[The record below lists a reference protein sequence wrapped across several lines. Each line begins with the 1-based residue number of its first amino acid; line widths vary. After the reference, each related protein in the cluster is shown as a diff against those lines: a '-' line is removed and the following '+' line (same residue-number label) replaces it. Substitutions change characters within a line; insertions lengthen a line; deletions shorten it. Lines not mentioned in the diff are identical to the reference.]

1 MDDLDLSIQRRIDD
15 DPGYREMLEAEV
27 RRQRLI
33 GRLVEQRKANQLTQA
48 AVARVMHVS
57 QPVVAEIE
65 SAKADVRVSTLE
77 RYASAVSGHRVH
89 LELVPD

>member
-33 GRLVEQRKANQLTQA
+33 GRLVEQRKSNRLTQA
-48 AVARVMHVS
+48 DVAQAMRVS
-57 QPVVAEIE
+57 QPAVSEIE

-77 RYASAVSGHRVH
+77 RYASAVSGHGVH
-89 LELVPD
+89 LEFVPD